1 MKVAFVGKVGSIS
14 KRERLALASRGS
26 AGNEEARKAAE
37 TIVEEVRLRG
47 DAAVLEYCEKFDG
60 AKMAA
65 EDLLVKEEEFEEA
78 LENTPEEIVDALK
91 KSAGNIRKFAEL
103 ELEKSWFAE
112 LEGGRIGERAAKLPR
127 GKGFVGKL
135 VLPLERV
142 GVYAPG
148 GKAAYA
154 SSVLMGVVPAK
165 AAGVKEVVVC
175 SPPGKDGK
183 CNSLVLVAAKIAGA
197 DKVFKIG
204 GAQAVAALGLGTQS
218 VPRVEKIVG
227 PGNVFVNEA
236 KKIVAAGGTAIDLP
250 AGPSEVLIVADE
262 SCKPEWVAAD
272 LLAQAEHDENA
283 CAVLVATS
291 GKVAEEVGKELEKQ
305 LAKLERR
312 EIAIKSLEKNGAI
325 LVAEDLQEAV
335 GFANDYAPEHL
346 ELCVERPAEKLGL
359 VNAGAVFLGNW
370 SCEAVGDY
378 AAGPNHVL
386 PTGGTS
392 RAWSGLSAKS
402 FVKETSV
409 EMFCEK
415 DLEELAGAT
424 QTLAK
429 AEGLAGHAKAVGK
442 RMERRELE

>member
-1 MKVAFVGKVGSIS
+1 MNA
-14 KRERLALASRGS
+14 
-26 AGNEEARKAAE
+26 
-37 TIVEEVRLRG
+37 
-47 DAAVLEYCEKFDG
+47 
-60 AKMAA
+60 
-65 EDLLVKEEEFEEA
+65 
-78 LENTPEEIVDALK
+78 
-91 KSAGNIRKFAEL
+91 
-103 ELEKSWFAE
+103 
-112 LEGGRIGERAAKLPR
+112 
-127 GKGFVGKL
+127 
-135 VLPLERV
+135 
-142 GVYAPG
+142 
-148 GKAAYA
+148 
-154 SSVLMGVVPAK
+154 
-165 AAGVKEVVVC
+165 
-175 SPPGKDGK
+175 
-183 CNSLVLVAAKIAGA
+183 
-197 DKVFKIG
+197 
-204 GAQAVAALGLGTQS
+204 LGTQS

-429 AEGLAGHAKAVGK
+429 AEGLAGHAKAV
-442 RMERRELE
+442 